1 MGGSGEGEIRRTDA
15 KMDEKRNGQL
25 HPETDGLIFA

>member
-1 MGGSGEGEIRRTDA
+1 MGGPGEGEIQRTDA
-15 KMDEKRNGQL
+15 KTDEKNNGRL